1 MFKRFHLYIIDELM
15 FLPILL
21 VNWSL
26 WAVSGYHKVNQ
37 IVTKKAWVAPDGW
50 IPWLH
55 THFMGSF
62 LDVFSE
68 PLFFILTF
76 LEVLAGLFLTIAILR
91 VEFFHHKNKNFFKL
105 GLFFGALSIAS
116 MSFGQ
121 NLVNADDDV
130 FQLSSYLSTTM
141 LSYLF
146 ILLYPKIISHKK
158 NPL

>member
-1 MFKRFHLYIIDELM
+1 MFKRIHLYMIDELF

-26 WAVSGYHKVNQ
+26 WAVSGYHKIHQ
-37 IVTKKAWVAPDGW
+37 IVTKKAWMAPDGW
-50 IPWLH
+50 IPWLQN
-55 THFMGSF
+55 HFKGSF
-62 LDVFSE
+62 LEGFSE
-68 PLFFILTF
+68 PLFFALTF

-91 VEFFHHKNKNFFKL
+91 MEFFHDKEKDFFRL

-130 FQLSSYLSTTM
+130 FQLSSYLTTTIV
-141 LSYLF
+141 SYLF
-146 ILLYPKIISHKK
+146 ILVYPKISSKKK
-158 NPL
+158 N